1 MTGNNKRAAMDWFD
15 RKVLQYVLLWAPA
28 GGMDDEDVFPEFGM
42 RVDQLNERF
51 NSIISTLSG
60 CSSHIDD
67 TDRDCW
73 PAPAVTN
80 CPAVLSMP
88 AHHGSRLIPR
98 HRRDEWRTFE
108 KCAHS
113 ANNIRRNCL
122 YTNAF
127 QSTQDVIP
135 RQR

>member
-1 MTGNNKRAAMDWFD
+1 MVTTERVANSHSIIRSSRRAVHVATSA
-15 RKVLQYVLLWAPA
+15 WARSS
-28 GGMDDEDVFPEFGM
+28 GGPPVVALVFPEFGM

-80 CPAVLSMP
+80 CPAVLSVP

-113 ANNIRRNCL
+113 ANNMRRNCL
-122 YTNAF
+122 YINAF
-127 QSTQDVIP
+127 Q
-135 RQR
+135 